1 MDWIDKITKGAQK
14 IFGTVSGLLDNIN
27 SSSRDEMPSWVQEI
41 FARGTVGTGVNPNL
55 IIGGVVFTASLITA
69 AIIFKGK

>member
-1 MDWIDKITKGAQK
+1 MDWIDKITKGAEK
-14 IFGTVSGLLDNIN
+14 IFGAVSGLLGNGN
-27 SSSRDEMPSWVQEI
+27 SSSSDELPSWAQAI